1 MIEIAPRCTTVIRC
15 HFCPS
20 ACATLLC
27 RLGDSFVVI
36 VHKEKNKKV
45 AAKEKKHFNIKV
57 EFKLEISE
65 NKDKER
71 NVLRIK

>member
-1 MIEIAPRCTTVIRC
+1 M
-15 HFCPS
+15 HHS
-20 ACATLLC
+20 AQLLYAVTFAQALVQHC
-27 RLGDSFVVI
+27 YADWDSFVVK